1 MTPAEGTAAAAGMTA
16 AELSSAE
23 DSKTSAVEF
32 QNVDILFARAQGRD
46 GRKAIRAALTA
57 LDAGG
62 TRTDI
67 QNKFG
72 VIVGVAGAS
81 LSVARGEISVLM
93 GLSGS
98 GKSTLLRA
106 ANGLNPVTRGHVLV
120 RAGDSSIDVATCD
133 TAQMRRVRRERVAMV
148 FQQFGLLPWRTVR
161 ENVGFGLELRG
172 EHRDSQKTIVDE
184 KLELVGL
191 SQWAERYVSELSGG
205 MQQRVGLAR
214 AFATDADILLMDEPF
229 SALDPLIRG
238 KLQDELLALQERVK
252 KTILFV
258 SHDLDEALRLGD
270 RISILQNGRII
281 QTGTAED
288 IVLAP
293 ADDYV
298 AEFVRHMN
306 PLDVLTGGMIMCGR
320 ADLVRE
326 GDSLW
331 LDERRRYRLAMGP
344 ADEALHLQLDGVA
357 HAMRHVHDDAGLEA
371 DGPGV
376 AVAPASFS
384 LQSIIR
390 LRQSTGH
397 PVLLSDGGRIVGVCS
412 ETEIIRALAGS
423 RQ

>member
-1 MTPAEGTAAAAGMTA
+1 MTA
-16 AELSSAE
+16 
-23 DSKTSAVEF
+23 AVEF
-32 QNVDILFARAQGRD
+32 QQVDILFARQAGRA
-46 GRKAIRAALTA
+46 GRGAMRDALAAL
-57 LDAGG
+57 DGG
-62 TRTDI
+62 ATRADI
-67 QNKFG
+67 QSRFG
-72 VIVGVAGAS
+72 VVVGVAGAS

-106 ANGLNPVTRGHVLV
+106 ANGLNRVTRGHVHIRDGESDV
-120 RAGDSSIDVATCD
+120 DVATCD
-133 TAQMRRVRRERVAMV
+133 TVQLRRVRRERVAMV

-161 ENVGFGLELRG
+161 DNVGLGLELRG
-172 EHRDSQKTIVDE
+172 EPVATRKSIVAE

-191 SQWAERYVSELSGG
+191 SQWADRRLGELSGG

-238 KLQDELLALQERVK
+238 KLQGELLALQERVK
-252 KTILFV
+252 KTIVFV

-270 RISILQNGRII
+270 RITILQNGRII

-306 PLDVLTGGMIMCGR
+306 PLDVLTGGMIMCQR
-320 ADLVRE
+320 AQIPSDGNL
-326 GDSLW
+326 LW
-331 LDERRRYRLAMGP
+331 LDERRRYRLSLGS
-344 ADEALHLQLDGVA
+344 ADEALGLQFDGA
-357 HAMRHVHDDAGLEA
+357 DHTLRHVRDDAAAAAVESGL
-371 DGPGV
+371 
-376 AVAPASFS
+376 AVVPASFS

-390 LRQSTGH
+390 LRQATGH
-397 PVLLSDGGRIVGVCS
+397 PVLLSEGGKIVGVCN
-412 ETEIIRALAGS
+412 EAEIISALARS
-423 RQ
+423 RH

>member
-1 MTPAEGTAAAAGMTA
+1 MNAAV
-16 AELSSAE
+16 
-23 DSKTSAVEF
+23 DFK
-32 QNVDILFARAQGRD
+32 NVDILFARQPGRE
-46 GRKAIRAALTA
+46 GRKAIRDAITA

-62 TRTDI
+62 TRSDI
-67 QNKFG
+67 QTKYG
-72 VIVGVAGAS
+72 VIVGVADAS
-81 LSVARGEISVLM
+81 LAVAQGEISVLM

-106 ANGLNPVTRGHVLV
+106 ANGLNPVTRGNVLI
-120 RAGDSSIDVATCD
+120 RDGESTIDVATCD

-161 ENVGFGLELRG
+161 DNVGFGLELRG
-172 EHRDSQKTIVDE
+172 ETKARRTSIVDE

-191 SQWAERYVSELSGG
+191 SQWAERHVSELSGG

-258 SHDLDEALRLGD
+258 SHDMDEALRLGD
-270 RISILQNGRII
+270 KITILQNGRII

-306 PLDVLTGGMIMCGR
+306 PLDVLTGGMIMCQRSELAG
-320 ADLVRE
+320 E
-326 GDSLW
+326 GNELW
-331 LDERRRYRLAMGP
+331 LDARRRYRLSMS
-344 ADEALHLQLDGVA
+344 ADHEALSLHLDGVV
-357 HAMRHVHDDAGLEA
+357 HELRHVHTDNGLEKIE
-371 DGPGV
+371 PGL
-376 AVAPASFS
+376 AVVPASFS
-384 LQSIIR
+384 LQSIIQ
-390 LRQSTGH
+390 LRQATGH
-397 PVLLSDGGRIVGVCS
+397 PVLLAEGGRIIGVCS
-412 ETEIIRALAGS
+412 ENEIIRALAGS
-423 RQ
+423 RL

>member
-1 MTPAEGTAAAAGMTA
+1 M
-16 AELSSAE
+16 SA
-23 DSKTSAVEF
+23 AVEF
-32 QNVDILFARAQGRD
+32 QNVDILFARQSGRA
-46 GRKAIRAALTA
+46 GRTAIRQALAA

-67 QNKFG
+67 QTKFG
-72 VIVGVAGAS
+72 VIVGVAGAN

-106 ANGLNPVTRGHVLV
+106 ANGLNPVTRGHVRV
-120 RAGDSSIDVATCD
+120 RSGDSDVDVATCD
-133 TAQMRRVRRERVAMV
+133 TVQLRRVRRERIAMV

-161 ENVGFGLELRG
+161 ENVGLGLELRG
-172 EHRDSQKTIVDE
+172 ESAAARKSVVDE

-191 SQWAERYVSELSGG
+191 SQWADRYVSELSGG

-214 AFATDADILLMDEPF
+214 AFATDADILLMDVPF

-238 KLQDELLALQERVK
+238 KLQGELLALQERVK

-258 SHDLDEALRLGD
+258 SHDMDEALRLGD

-306 PLDVLTGGMIMCGR
+306 PLDVLTGAMIMCGR
-320 ADLVRE
+320 ERMASE
-326 GDSLW
+326 NGALW
-331 LDERRRYRLAMGP
+331 LDEAHRYRLSLNAEQQALG
-344 ADEALHLQLDGVA
+344 LHLDGT
-357 HAMRHVHDDAGLEA
+357 RHELLHIADDSAGEA
-371 DGPGV
+371 ALADAEIGL
-376 AVAPASFS
+376 AVVPASFS
-384 LQSIIR
+384 LQTIIR
-390 LRQSTGH
+390 LRQKTGH
-397 PVLLSDGGRIVGVCS
+397 PVLLSDGGRIVGVCG

-423 RQ
+423 RH